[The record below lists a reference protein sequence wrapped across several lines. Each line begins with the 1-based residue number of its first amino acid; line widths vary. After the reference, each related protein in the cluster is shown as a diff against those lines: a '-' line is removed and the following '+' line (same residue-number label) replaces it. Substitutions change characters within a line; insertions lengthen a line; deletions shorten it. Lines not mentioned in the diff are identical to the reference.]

1 LIKINNMGKSKFQT
15 VYGVRIF
22 PIEYLMNEELT
33 ESDLNWL
40 FDKGSKSLLYSIILG
55 MFKII
60 GTSKRNYQIIKMI
73 KSDDKWYEKFSW
85 TQEQFEKYEENVA
98 LAIKNLY
105 QYSLEESRIMAQ
117 NIMSNYS
124 INVKS

>member
-1 LIKINNMGKSKFQT
+1 MSKSKFQT

-22 PIEYLMNEELT
+22 PIEYLISEELT
-33 ESDLNWL
+33 ESDLTWL

-55 MFKII
+55 MFKVI
-60 GTSKRNYQIIKMI
+60 GTTKRNYQIIKMI
-73 KSDDKWYEKFSW
+73 KSDDKWYEKFNW
-85 TQEQFEKYEENVA
+85 TKEEFENYEEKVA

-105 QYSLEESRIMAQ
+105 QYNLEESRIMAQ

-124 INVKS
+124 ITVKS

>member
-1 LIKINNMGKSKFQT
+1 MGKSKFQT

-22 PIEYLMNEELT
+22 PIEYLIDEELT
-33 ESDLNWL
+33 ESDLTWL

-55 MFKII
+55 MFKVI
-60 GTSKRNYQIIKMI
+60 GTTKRNYQIIKMI
-73 KSDDKWYEKFSW
+73 QSDDKWYEKFNWSK
-85 TQEQFEKYEENVA
+85 EQFETYEEKVA

-124 INVKS
+124 ITVK

>member
-1 LIKINNMGKSKFQT
+1 MGKSKFQT

>member
-1 LIKINNMGKSKFQT
+1 MSKSKFQT

-40 FDKGSKSLLYSIILG
+40 FDKGSKSLLYSIVLG
-55 MFKII
+55 MFKVI

-124 INVKS
+124 INVKP

>member
-1 LIKINNMGKSKFQT
+1 MGKSKFQT

-22 PIEYLMNEELT
+22 PIEYLMDEELT

-55 MFKII
+55 MFKVI
-60 GTSKRNYQIIKMI
+60 GTTKRNYQIIKMI
-73 KSDDKWYEKFSW
+73 QSDDKWYEKFSW
-85 TQEQFEKYEENVA
+85 SKEQFEKYEEKVA

-124 INVKS
+124 ITVKS

>member
-1 LIKINNMGKSKFQT
+1 MSKSKFQT

-85 TQEQFEKYEENVA
+85 TQEQFKKYEENVA